1 MTTACNKEELSENH
15 YKRDLSS
22 GRIRIP
28 NYQRDYAWKDKNFR
42 DLWEDLEEA
51 IEYNKKGQ
59 GHFIGTMVV
68 AKNEDNKKLYDI
80 IDGQQRTTTIF
91 MLLHVLANEQNEKD
105 KQETRKYLYQ
115 KGELKLEVAPQ
126 NQSFFKALLEAA
138 EKGNISH
145 CEKDADTEGKQNLF
159 EVLKAILD
167 KVSKLNKEEANE
179 RLEALLEMVLMR
191 LEEPDPGRA
200 IRTFQSVNDRGVP
213 LLLLDKLKSLFIY
226 YSNTFCDGKRGLD
239 QFINDHFGEIFKI
252 FAKIKKSNHISSVGG
267 FDEGDIF
274 RYHAGSQKF
283 DGIEF
288 LGHYETSTENTY
300 EKLKDELKEIKKSKL
315 KSFIQSYV
323 SDLKNFYQ
331 AFLDLLSEIDTNPT
345 TLKAMLINTI
355 NPLFFNSLIR
365 LKINNELD
373 DEAMKL
379 FAKTDIVFFKAG
391 KKMRTTAYN
400 LIEEYLEKGKEGLKS
415 KMIAQCR
422 NHIESASWNLVNN
435 ASNSSCFHYI
445 FFEKNCHEMGLVDL
459 KKLIPGK
466 QFSQQKEHIIPINL
480 LEQRSNN
487 KIRDL
492 GFENKEDLRAYIDTY
507 GNLISLEK
515 SLNLKASDKDLYG
528 KDEIYKNSAIAFN
541 RRFNVKG
548 FNKKALIKRNDEMQE
563 WLINTFF
570 KDFAAH

>member
-1 MTTACNKEELSENH
+1 MKTTIKEIFQTEGYS
-15 YKRDLSS
+15 
-22 GRIRIP
+22 IP
-28 NYQRDYAWKDKNFR
+28 NYQRDYAWKDKNFK

-68 AKNEDNKKLYDI
+68 AKNEGNKKLYDI

-115 KGELKLEVAPQ
+115 KGELKLEVSPQ

-138 EKGNISH
+138 EKGSISH

-167 KVSKLNKEEANE
+167 KVSKLNEEEVNE
-179 RLEALLEMVLMR
+179 RLEVLLEMVLMR
-191 LEEPDPGRA
+191 FEEPDLGRA

-213 LLLLDKLKSLFIY
+213 LLLLDKLKSLLIY
-226 YSNTFCDGKRGLD
+226 YSNTFCDGKMGLD

-267 FDEGDIF
+267 SNFDEGDIF

-288 LGHYETSTENTY
+288 LGHYRTSTDNTY
-300 EKLKDELKEIKKSKL
+300 EQLKDELKEIKKSKSKL

-345 TLKAMLINTI
+345 TFKVMLINTI
-355 NPLFFNSLIR
+355 NPSFFNSLIR

-373 DEAMKL
+373 DETLRL
-379 FAKTDIVFFKAG
+379 FAKTDILLFKVG
-391 KKMRTTAYN
+391 REMRANAYN
-400 LIEEYLEKGKEGLKS
+400 LINDLQKGKEGLKS

-422 NHIESASWNLVNN
+422 NDIEIESASWELVKN
-435 ASNSSCFHYI
+435 AFNSPCFHYI
-445 FFEKNCHEMGLVDL
+445 FFEKNCQEMGLVDL
-459 KKLIPGK
+459 KKLIREK
-466 QFSQQKEHIIPINL
+466 QFSQQKEHIIPNNL
-480 LEQRSNN
+480 LELDNEIEIQ
-487 KIRDL
+487 KL
-492 GFENKEDLRAYIDTY
+492 GFEDKEDLRAYINTY
-507 GNLISLEK
+507 GNLISLEN
-515 SLNLKASDKDLYG
+515 SLNREASDKDLYG
-528 KDEIYKNSAIAFN
+528 KDEIYKESRIPFN

-548 FNKKALIKRNDEMQE
+548 FNKKALIKRNDEMRE

-570 KDFAAH
+570 KDFATH

>member
-1 MTTACNKEELSENH
+1 MKTTIKEIFQEEGYS
-15 YKRDLSS
+15 
-22 GRIRIP
+22 IP
-28 NYQRDYAWKDKNFR
+28 NYQRDYAWKDKNFW

-68 AKNEDNKKLYDI
+68 AKNEDNKNLYDI

-91 MLLHVLANEQNEKD
+91 VLLHVLANKQNEKD

-126 NQSFFKALLEAA
+126 NQSFFKTLLEAA

-145 CEKDADTEGKQNLF
+145 YEKDADTEGKQNLF

-167 KVSKLNKEEANE
+167 KVSKLSEEEVNE

-191 LEEPDPGRA
+191 LEEPDPGMA

-213 LLLLDKLKSLFIY
+213 LLLLDKLKSFLIY

-252 FAKIKKSNHISSVGG
+252 FAKIKKSNHISSVVGTQ

-274 RYHAGSQKF
+274 RYHAGSQRF

-288 LGHYETSTENTY
+288 LGHYEASTEYTY

-331 AFLDLLSEIDTNPT
+331 AFLDLLSEIDTSPT

-373 DEAMKL
+373 DETLRL
-379 FAKTDIVFFKAG
+379 FAKTDIVFFKSS

-400 LIEEYLEKGKEGLKS
+400 LIDEYLEKGKEELKS
-415 KMIAQCR
+415 KMIDQCR
-422 NHIESASWNLVNN
+422 NDIELASLEFVNN
-435 ASNSSCFHYI
+435 ASNSSCFHYV
-445 FFEKNCHEMGLVDL
+445 FFEKNCQEMGLADL

-466 QFSQQKEHIIPINL
+466 QFSQEKEHIIPINL
-480 LEQRSNN
+480 LKLDNEIEIQ
-487 KIRDL
+487 KL
-492 GFENKEDLRAYIDTY
+492 GFEDKKDLENYIDTY
-507 GNLISLEK
+507 GNLISLE
-515 SLNLKASDKDLYG
+515 SPLNSKASDKDLYG
-528 KDEIYKNSAIAFN
+528 KDEIYKSSEIPFN

-548 FNKKALIKRNDEMQE
+548 FNKKVLIERNDEMRE

-570 KDFAAH
+570 KDFATH

>member
-1 MTTACNKEELSENH
+1 
-15 YKRDLSS
+15 
-22 GRIRIP
+22 
-28 NYQRDYAWKDKNFR
+28 
-42 DLWEDLEEA
+42 
-51 IEYNKKGQ
+51 
-59 GHFIGTMVV
+59 
-68 AKNEDNKKLYDI
+68 
-80 IDGQQRTTTIF
+80 
-91 MLLHVLANEQNEKD
+91 MLLHVLANEQNEED

-167 KVSKLNKEEANE
+167 KVSKLNEEEVNE

-213 LLLLDKLKSLFIY
+213 LLLLDKLKSLLIY
-226 YSNTFCDGKRGLD
+226 YSSTFCDGKMGLD

-252 FAKIKKSNHISSVGG
+252 FAKIKKSNHIFSVGG

-274 RYHAGSQKF
+274 HYHAGSQKF
-283 DGIEF
+283 DKISF
-288 LGHYETSTENTY
+288 LGGYKTSTENTY
-300 EKLKDELKEIKKSKL
+300 KQLKDELKKVEKDEL
-315 KSFIQSYV
+315 ENFIRSYV

-345 TLKAMLINTI
+345 TFKVMLINKI
-355 NPLFFNSLIR
+355 NPFFFNSLIR

-373 DEAMKL
+373 DETLKL
-379 FAKTDIVFFKAG
+379 FAKTNIVFFKVGRDRAN
-391 KKMRTTAYN
+391 AYN
-400 LIEEYLEKGKEGLKS
+400 LINEYLQKGKEGLKS

-422 NHIESASWNLVNN
+422 NDIEQTSWELAKN
-435 ASNSSCFHYI
+435 ASNSSCFYYI
-445 FFEKNCHEMGLVDL
+445 FFEKNCQEMGFADL
-459 KKLIPGK
+459 KKLIPEK

-480 LEQRSNN
+480 LELDNEIEIQ
-487 KIRDL
+487 KL
-492 GFENKEDLRAYIDTY
+492 GFEGKKDLEDYIHTY
-507 GNLISLEK
+507 GNLISLEN
-515 SLNLKASDKDLYG
+515 SLNRKASDKNLYG
-528 KDEIYKNSAIAFN
+528 KDEIYKNSAIPFN

-548 FNKKALIKRNDEMQE
+548 FNKKALIKRNDEMRE

-570 KDFAAH
+570 KDFATQ

>member
-1 MTTACNKEELSENH
+1 
-15 YKRDLSS
+15 
-22 GRIRIP
+22 
-28 NYQRDYAWKDKNFR
+28 
-42 DLWEDLEEA
+42 
-51 IEYNKKGQ
+51 
-59 GHFIGTMVV
+59 
-68 AKNEDNKKLYDI
+68 
-80 IDGQQRTTTIF
+80 
-91 MLLHVLANEQNEKD
+91 MLLHVLANKQNEKD

-126 NQSFFKALLEAA
+126 NQSFFKTLLEAA
-138 EKGNISH
+138 EKGNISQ
-145 CEKDADTEGKQNLF
+145 KKMQTPKGKQNLF

-167 KVSKLNKEEANE
+167 KVSKLSEEGVNE
-179 RLEALLEMVLMR
+179 RLEVLLKMVLMR

-200 IRTFQSVNDRGVP
+200 IRTFQSVNDRGVS
-213 LLLLDKLKSLFIY
+213 LLLLDKLKSLLIY
-226 YSNTFCDGKRGLD
+226 YSNTFCDGKMGLD

-252 FAKIKKSNHISSVGG
+252 FAKIKKSDHISSVGG

-274 RYHAGSQKF
+274 RYHAGSQRF

-288 LGHYETSTENTY
+288 LGHYRTSTDNTY
-300 EKLKDELKEIKKSKL
+300 EKLKAELKEIKKSTL
-315 KSFIQSYV
+315 ESFIQSYV

-345 TLKAMLINTI
+345 TLKVMLINKI

-373 DEAMKL
+373 DETLKL
-379 FAKTDIVFFKAG
+379 FAKTDIVFFKSS

-400 LIEEYLEKGKEGLKS
+400 LIDEYLEKGKEGLKS
-415 KMIAQCR
+415 EMIDQCR
-422 NHIESASWNLVNN
+422 NDIGLAFWQSVNN

-445 FFEKNCHEMGLVDL
+445 FFEKNCQEMGLADL

-466 QFSQQKEHIIPINL
+466 QFSQEKEHIIPINL

-492 GFENKEDLRAYIDTY
+492 GFEDKKDLEAYINTY
-507 GNLISLEK
+507 GNFISLEK

-528 KDEIYKNSAIAFN
+528 KDAIYKESRIPFN

-548 FNKKALIKRNDEMQE
+548 FNKKVLIKRNDEMRE
-563 WLINTFF
+563 WLIDTFF
-570 KDFAAH
+570 KDFATH

>member
-1 MTTACNKEELSENH
+1 M
-15 YKRDLSS
+15 
-22 GRIRIP
+22 P

-91 MLLHVLANEQNEKD
+91 MLLHVLTNKQNEKD

-115 KGELKLEVAPQ
+115 KGELRLEVAPQ
-126 NQSFFKALLEAA
+126 NQSFFKTLLEAA
-138 EKGNISH
+138 KEGNISH

-167 KVSKLNKEEANE
+167 KVSKLSEEEVNE

-200 IRTFQSVNDRGVP
+200 IRTFQSVNDRGLP
-213 LLLLDKLKSLFIY
+213 LLLLDKLKSLLIY

-267 FDEGDIF
+267 PNFDEGDIF
-274 RYHAGSQKF
+274 RHHAGSQKF

-288 LGHYETSTENTY
+288 LGHYKASTDNTY
-300 EKLKDELKEIKKSKL
+300 EKLKDELKEVSKSKL
-315 KSFIQSYV
+315 KNFIRSYV

-345 TLKAMLINTI
+345 TFKVMLINTI
-355 NPLFFNSLIR
+355 NPSFFNSLIR

-373 DEAMKL
+373 DEALKL
-379 FAKTDIVFFKAG
+379 FAKTDIVFFRSTRNRPG
-391 KKMRTTAYN
+391 TAYN
-400 LIEEYLEKGKEGLKS
+400 LINAYLEKGKEGLKS
-415 KMIAQCR
+415 KMIDQCR
-422 NHIESASWNLVNN
+422 NDIEQASSNLVKN
-435 ASNSSCFHYI
+435 ASKSSCFHYI
-445 FFEKNCHEMGLVDL
+445 FFEKNCQEMGLADL

-466 QFSQQKEHIIPINL
+466 QFSQEKEHIIPINL
-480 LEQRSNN
+480 LELDNEIEIQ
-487 KIRDL
+487 KL
-492 GFENKEDLRAYIDTY
+492 GFEDKEDLEDYIYTY
-507 GNLISLEK
+507 GNLISLE
-515 SLNLKASDKDLYG
+515 SPLNRKASDKDLYE
-528 KDEIYKNSAIAFN
+528 KDEIYKSSEIPFN
-541 RRFNVKG
+541 RHFNVKG
-548 FNKKALIKRNDEMQE
+548 FNKKILIARNDEMRE

>member
-1 MTTACNKEELSENH
+1 MKTTLKDVFLE
-15 YKRDLSS
+15 S
-22 GRIRIP
+22 GYGIP
-28 NYQRDYAWKDKNFR
+28 NYQRDYAWKDKNFW

-91 MLLHVLANEQNEKD
+91 MLLHVLANKQNEKD

-126 NQSFFKALLEAA
+126 NQSFFKTLLEAA
-138 EKGNISH
+138 EKENISH

-167 KVSKLNKEEANE
+167 KVSKLSEEGVNE
-179 RLEALLEMVLMR
+179 RLEVLLEMVLMR

-213 LLLLDKLKSLFIY
+213 LLLLDKLKSLLIY
-226 YSNTFCDGKRGLD
+226 YSNTFCDGERGLD

-252 FAKIKKSNHISSVGG
+252 FAKIKKSDHISSVGG
-267 FDEGDIF
+267 SKFDEGDIF
-274 RYHAGSQKF
+274 RYHAGSQRF

-288 LGHYETSTENTY
+288 LGHYATSTEDTY

-315 KSFIQSYV
+315 KSFIRSYV

-345 TLKAMLINTI
+345 TFKVMLINKI
-355 NPLFFNSLIR
+355 KPSFFNSLIR

-373 DEAMKL
+373 DETLKL
-379 FAKTDIVFFKAG
+379 FAKTYILLSKGRKGVDSV
-391 KKMRTTAYN
+391 AYN
-400 LIEEYLEKGKEGLKS
+400 LIHEYLEKGKEGLKS

-422 NHIESASWNLVNN
+422 NDIEQASWKLVKDAPNP
-435 ASNSSCFHYI
+435 SCFHYI
-445 FFEKNCHEMGLVDL
+445 FFEKNCHEMGLADL

-466 QFSQQKEHIIPINL
+466 QLSQDIEHIIPINL

-492 GFENKEDLRAYIDTY
+492 GFEDKEDLRAYINTY
-507 GNLISLEK
+507 GNLISLEN
-515 SLNLKASDKDLYG
+515 SLNRKASDKDLYG
-528 KDEIYKNSAIAFN
+528 KDEIYKESRIPFN

-570 KDFAAH
+570 KDFVAH

>member
-1 MTTACNKEELSENH
+1 MKTTIKEIFQAEGHS
-15 YKRDLSS
+15 
-22 GRIRIP
+22 IP
-28 NYQRDYAWKDKNFR
+28 NYQRDYAWKNKNFR

-59 GHFIGTMVV
+59 GHFMGIMVV
-68 AKNEDNKKLYDI
+68 DKNEDNKKLYDI

-91 MLLHVLANEQNEKD
+91 MLLHVLANEQNEED

-115 KGELKLEVAPQ
+115 KGGLKLEVAPQ

-167 KVSKLNKEEANE
+167 KVSKLNEEEVNE
-179 RLEALLEMVLMR
+179 RLETLLEMVLMR

-200 IRTFQSVNDRGVP
+200 IRTFQSVNDRGVS
-213 LLLLDKLKSLFIY
+213 LLLLDKLKSLLIY
-226 YSNTFCDGKRGLD
+226 YSNTFCDGKMGLD

-252 FAKIKKSNHISSVGG
+252 FAKIKKSNHIFSVGG
-267 FDEGDIF
+267 SNEGDIF

-283 DGIEF
+283 DGIPF

-300 EKLKDELKEIKKSKL
+300 EQLKDKLKEVRKDKL

-331 AFLDLLSEIDTNPT
+331 AFFDLLSEIDTNPT
-345 TLKAMLINTI
+345 TFKVMLINKI
-355 NPLFFNSLIR
+355 NPFFFNSLIR

-373 DEAMKL
+373 DETMRL
-379 FAKTDIVFFKAG
+379 FTKTDIMFFKVGRDRAN
-391 KKMRTTAYN
+391 AYN
-400 LIEEYLEKGKEGLKS
+400 LIHEYLQKGKEGLKS
-415 KMIAQCR
+415 KMIAQRR
-422 NHIESASWNLVNN
+422 NDIEQASWKLVRN
-435 ASNSSCFHYI
+435 AFDSSCFHYI
-445 FFEKNCHEMGLVDL
+445 FFEKNCQEMGIADL
-459 KKLIPGK
+459 KKLISEK

-480 LEQRSNN
+480 LELDNEIEIQ
-487 KIRDL
+487 KL
-492 GFENKEDLRAYIDTY
+492 GFEGKKDLEDYINTY
-507 GNLISLEK
+507 GNLISLERP
-515 SLNLKASDKDLYG
+515 LNSQASDKDLYG
-528 KDEIYKNSAIAFN
+528 KDEIYKSSEIPFN

-548 FNKKALIKRNDEMQE
+548 FNKKALIKRNDEMRE

-570 KDFAAH
+570 KDFIAH

>member
-1 MTTACNKEELSENH
+1 M
-15 YKRDLSS
+15 
-22 GRIRIP
+22 P
-28 NYQRDYAWKDKNFR
+28 NYQRDYAWKKENFR

-91 MLLHVLANEQNEKD
+91 MLLHVLANEQNEED

-167 KVSKLNKEEANE
+167 KVSKLNKEEVNE
-179 RLEALLEMVLMR
+179 RLEVLLEMVLMR
-191 LEEPDPGRA
+191 LEEPDPRRA
-200 IRTFQSVNDRGVP
+200 IKTFQSVNDRGVP
-213 LLLLDKLKSLFIY
+213 LLLLDKLKSLLIY

-252 FAKIKKSNHISSVGG
+252 FAKIKKSNHTSSVGG
-267 FDEGDIF
+267 SNEGDIF

-283 DGIEF
+283 DGIKF
-288 LGHYETSTENTY
+288 LGHYTTSTENTY
-300 EKLKDELKEIKKSKL
+300 KKLKDELKKVKENKL
-315 KSFIQSYV
+315 ENFIRSYV
-323 SDLKNFYQ
+323 SDLENFYQ
-331 AFLDLLSEIDTNPT
+331 TFLDLLSEIDTNPT
-345 TLKAMLINTI
+345 TFKAMLINKI
-355 NPLFFNSLIR
+355 NPYFFNSLIR

-373 DEAMKL
+373 DEMLRL

-435 ASNSSCFHYI
+435 ASNPSCFHYI
-445 FFEKNCHEMGLVDL
+445 FFEKNCHEMSFADL

-480 LEQRSNN
+480 LEQRPYN

-492 GFENKEDLRAYIDTY
+492 GFKDRKDLEAYINTY
-507 GNLISLEK
+507 SNLISLEK

-528 KDEIYKNSAIAFN
+528 KDAIYKESRIPFN
-541 RRFNVKG
+541 RHFNVKG
-548 FNKKALIKRNDEMQE
+548 FNKKALIARNDEMQE
-563 WLINTFF
+563 WLIDTFF
-570 KDFAAH
+570 KDFTAH

>member
-1 MTTACNKEELSENH
+1 MKTTIKEIFLEEGYS
-15 YKRDLSS
+15 
-22 GRIRIP
+22 IP

-105 KQETRKYLYQ
+105 KRETRKYLYQ
-115 KGELKLEVAPQ
+115 KGELKLEVASQ
-126 NQSFFKALLEAA
+126 NQSFFKTLLAAA
-138 EKGNISH
+138 EKGSISH

-159 EVLKAILD
+159 EVLKAIWD
-167 KVSKLNKEEANE
+167 KVSKLSEEGVNE
-179 RLEALLEMVLMR
+179 RLEALLKMVLMR

-213 LLLLDKLKSLFIY
+213 LLLLDKLKSLLIY
-226 YSNTFCDGKRGLD
+226 YSNTFCDGKKGLD

-252 FAKIKKSNHISSVGG
+252 FAKIKKSDHISSVGG

-274 RYHAGSQKF
+274 RYHAGSQRF

-288 LGHYETSTENTY
+288 LGHYRTSTKNTY
-300 EKLKDELKEIKKSKL
+300 EQLKDELKEIKKSKL

-345 TLKAMLINTI
+345 TFKVMLINRI

-373 DEAMKL
+373 DETLRL
-379 FAKTDIVFFKAG
+379 FAKTDIVFFKATR
-391 KKMRTTAYN
+391 KLESKAYN
-400 LIEEYLEKGKEGLKS
+400 LINAYLDKGKEGLKS
-415 KMIAQCR
+415 EMIAQCR
-422 NHIESASWNLVNN
+422 NDIEQASWKLVKDAYNKKI
-435 ASNSSCFHYI
+435 CFHYI
-445 FFEKNCHEMGLVDL
+445 FFEKNCQEMGLADL

-466 QFSQQKEHIIPINL
+466 QFSQEKEHIIPINL
-480 LEQRSNN
+480 LELDNEIEIQ
-487 KIRDL
+487 KL
-492 GFENKEDLRAYIDTY
+492 GFEDKKDLENYIDTY
-507 GNLISLEK
+507 GNFISLEK
-515 SLNLKASDKDLYG
+515 PLNSKGKDKDLYE
-528 KDEIYKNSAIAFN
+528 KDEIYKSSEIPFN
-541 RRFNVKG
+541 RRFNVKD
-548 FNKKALIKRNDEMQE
+548 FNKKVLIKRNDEMRE

>member
-1 MTTACNKEELSENH
+1 
-15 YKRDLSS
+15 
-22 GRIRIP
+22 
-28 NYQRDYAWKDKNFR
+28 
-42 DLWEDLEEA
+42 
-51 IEYNKKGQ
+51 
-59 GHFIGTMVV
+59 
-68 AKNEDNKKLYDI
+68 
-80 IDGQQRTTTIF
+80 

-167 KVSKLNKEEANE
+167 KVSKLNKEEVNE
-179 RLEALLEMVLMR
+179 RLETLLEMVLMR
-191 LEEPDPGRA
+191 FEESDPGRA

-213 LLLLDKLKSLFIY
+213 LLLLDKLKSLLIY
-226 YSNTFCDGKRGLD
+226 YSNTFCDGKMGLD

-252 FAKIKKSNHISSVGG
+252 FAKIKKSNRISSVGDSN

-283 DGIEF
+283 DEISF
-288 LGHYETSTENTY
+288 LGGYKTSTENTY
-300 EKLKDELKEIKKSKL
+300 EQFKDELKGIKKSESKL

-331 AFLDLLSEIDTNPT
+331 AFLDLLSKIDTNPT
-345 TLKAMLINTI
+345 TFKVMLINTI
-355 NPLFFNSLIR
+355 NPFFFNSLIR
-365 LKINNELD
+365 LKVNNELD
-373 DEAMKL
+373 DETMRL
-379 FAKTDIVFFKAG
+379 FAKTDIVFFKVGGDRAN
-391 KKMRTTAYN
+391 AYN
-400 LIEEYLEKGKEGLKS
+400 LINEYLQKGKEGLKS

-422 NHIESASWNLVNN
+422 NDIEQTSWRLVKN
-435 ASNSSCFHYI
+435 AFDSSCFHYV
-445 FFEKNCHEMGLVDL
+445 FFEKNCQEIGLADL

-466 QFSQQKEHIIPINL
+466 QSSQEKEHIIPINL
-480 LEQRSNN
+480 LKLDNEIEIQ
-487 KIRDL
+487 KL
-492 GFENKEDLRAYIDTY
+492 GFKDKKDLEDYIDTY
-507 GNLISLEK
+507 GNL
-515 SLNLKASDKDLYG
+515 
-528 KDEIYKNSAIAFN
+528 FN

-548 FNKKALIKRNDEMQE
+548 FNKKALMARNDEMRE

-570 KDFAAH
+570 KDFIAH

>member
-1 MTTACNKEELSENH
+1 MKTTIKEIFLEEGYS
-15 YKRDLSS
+15 
-22 GRIRIP
+22 IP

-51 IEYNKKGQ
+51 IGYNKKGYK
-59 GHFIGTMVV
+59 HFIGTMVV
-68 AKNEDNKKLYDI
+68 AKNKDNKKLYDI

-115 KGELKLEVAPQ
+115 KGELKLEVASQ
-126 NQSFFKALLEAA
+126 NQSFFKTLLEAA
-138 EKGNISH
+138 EKGSISH
-145 CEKDADTEGKQNLF
+145 CEKDADTEGKQDLF

-167 KVSKLNKEEANE
+167 KVSKLSEEGVNE
-179 RLEALLEMVLMR
+179 RLEALLKMVLMR

-213 LLLLDKLKSLFIY
+213 LLLLDKLKSLLIY

-252 FAKIKKSNHISSVGG
+252 FAKIKKSDHISSVGG
-267 FDEGDIF
+267 FDKGDIF
-274 RYHAGSQKF
+274 RYHAGSQRF

-288 LGHYETSTENTY
+288 LGHYEARMDKTY

-345 TLKAMLINTI
+345 TFKVMLINKI
-355 NPLFFNSLIR
+355 DSSFFNSLIR

-373 DEAMKL
+373 DETLKL
-379 FAKTDIVFFKAG
+379 FAKTDIVLFKATRDRPG
-391 KKMRTTAYN
+391 TDN
-400 LIEEYLEKGKEGLKS
+400 LINAYLKKGKEGLKS
-415 KMIAQCR
+415 EMIAQCR
-422 NHIESASWNLVNN
+422 NDIGLAFWQSVNN

-445 FFEKNCHEMGLVDL
+445 FFEKNCQEMGLADL
-459 KKLIPGK
+459 KKLIPRK
-466 QFSQQKEHIIPINL
+466 QFSQEKEHIIPINL
-480 LEQRSNN
+480 LKQESNN

-492 GFENKEDLRAYIDTY
+492 GFEDKKDLEDYIDTY

-515 SLNLKASDKDLYG
+515 PLNLKASDKDLYE
-528 KDEIYKNSAIAFN
+528 KDEIYKSSEIPFN

-548 FNKKALIKRNDEMQE
+548 FNKKVLIARNDEMRE

-570 KDFAAH
+570 KDFATH

>member
-1 MTTACNKEELSENH
+1 
-15 YKRDLSS
+15 
-22 GRIRIP
+22 
-28 NYQRDYAWKDKNFR
+28 
-42 DLWEDLEEA
+42 
-51 IEYNKKGQ
+51 
-59 GHFIGTMVV
+59 MVV

-115 KGELKLEVAPQ
+115 KGELKLEVASQ

-138 EKGNISH
+138 EKRNISH

-167 KVSKLNKEEANE
+167 KVSKLNKEEVNE
-179 RLEALLEMVLMR
+179 RLEVLLEMVLMR
-191 LEEPDPGRA
+191 LEESDPGRA

-213 LLLLDKLKSLFIY
+213 LLLLDKLKSLLIY
-226 YSNTFCDGKRGLD
+226 YSNTFCDGKMGLD

-267 FDEGDIF
+267 PKFDESDIF
-274 RYHAGSQKF
+274 RHHAGSQRF
-283 DGIEF
+283 DGIDF
-288 LGHYETSTENTY
+288 LGHYKTSTDNTY
-300 EKLKDELKEIKKSKL
+300 EQLKDKLKEVRKGDKL

-345 TLKAMLINTI
+345 TFKVMLINNI

-373 DEAMKL
+373 DETMKL

-391 KKMRTTAYN
+391 KTMKAMAHN
-400 LIEEYLEKGKEGLKS
+400 LIHEYLQKGKEGLKS

-422 NHIESASWNLVNN
+422 NHIEQASWKLVKN
-435 ASNSSCFHYI
+435 AFNSSCFHYI
-445 FFEKNCHEMGLVDL
+445 FFEKNCQEMGFADL
-459 KKLIPGK
+459 KKLIREK
-466 QFSQQKEHIIPINL
+466 QFSQQKEHIIPNNL
-480 LEQRSNN
+480 LKLDNEIEIQ
-487 KIRDL
+487 KL
-492 GFENKEDLRAYIDTY
+492 GFEDKTDLEDYIDTY

-528 KDEIYKNSAIAFN
+528 KDEIYKNSEIPFN

-548 FNKKALIKRNDEMQE
+548 FNKKALIKRNDEMRE

>member
-1 MTTACNKEELSENH
+1 MRKTSKRQENI
-15 YKRDLSS
+15 YT
-22 GRIRIP
+22 
-28 NYQRDYAWKDKNFR
+28 
-42 DLWEDLEEA
+42 
-51 IEYNKKGQ
+51 KKG
-59 GHFIGTMVV
+59 G
-68 AKNEDNKKLYDI
+68 
-80 IDGQQRTTTIF
+80 
-91 MLLHVLANEQNEKD
+91 
-105 KQETRKYLYQ
+105 
-115 KGELKLEVAPQ
+115 LKLEVAPQ

-167 KVSKLNKEEANE
+167 KVSKLNKEEVNE

-213 LLLLDKLKSLFIY
+213 LLLLDKLKSLLIY

-252 FAKIKKSNHISSVGG
+252 FAKIKKSNHISSVGNS
-267 FDEGDIF
+267 DEGDIF

-288 LGHYETSTENTY
+288 LGHYKASTDKTY
-300 EKLKDELKEIKKSKL
+300 EKLKDELKKVKKDKL
-315 KSFIQSYV
+315 ENFIRSYV

-345 TLKAMLINTI
+345 TFKVMLINKI

-373 DEAMKL
+373 DEVLKL
-379 FAKTDIVFFKAG
+379 FAKTDIVFFKFTRYRPG
-391 KKMRTTAYN
+391 TAYN
-400 LIEEYLEKGKEGLKS
+400 LINAYLEKGKEGLKS
-415 KMIAQCR
+415 DMIYQCR
-422 NHIESASWNLVNN
+422 HDIELASWQSVKN
-435 ASNSSCFHYI
+435 APNPSCFHYI
-445 FFEKNCHEMGLVDL
+445 FFEKNCQEMGIADL

-492 GFENKEDLRAYIDTY
+492 GFENKEDLRAYIHTY

-515 SLNLKASDKDLYG
+515 SLNGKASDKDLYG
-528 KDEIYKNSAIAFN
+528 KDEIYKNSAIPFN

-548 FNKKALIKRNDEMQE
+548 FNKKALIKRNDEMRE
-563 WLINTFF
+563 WLIDTFF
-570 KDFAAH
+570 KDFATH

>member
-1 MTTACNKEELSENH
+1 M
-15 YKRDLSS
+15 
-22 GRIRIP
+22 
-28 NYQRDYAWKDKNFR
+28 
-42 DLWEDLEEA
+42 
-51 IEYNKKGQ
+51 
-59 GHFIGTMVV
+59 
-68 AKNEDNKKLYDI
+68 
-80 IDGQQRTTTIF
+80 
-91 MLLHVLANEQNEKD
+91 
-105 KQETRKYLYQ
+105 
-115 KGELKLEVAPQ
+115 
-126 NQSFFKALLEAA
+126 EAA
-138 EKGNISH
+138 EKRNISH

-167 KVSKLNKEEANE
+167 KVSKLNEEEVNG
-179 RLEALLEMVLMR
+179 RLETLLEMVLMR

-213 LLLLDKLKSLFIY
+213 LLLLDKLKSLLIY

-267 FDEGDIF
+267 SNFDEGDIF
-274 RYHAGSQKF
+274 RYHAGSQRF

-288 LGHYETSTENTY
+288 LGHHEASTENTY

-345 TLKAMLINTI
+345 TFKAMLINTI

-373 DEAMKL
+373 DETLRL

-391 KKMRTTAYN
+391 KKMKTTAYN
-400 LIEEYLEKGKEGLKS
+400 LINEYLQKGKEGLKS

-422 NHIESASWNLVNN
+422 NHIESASWYLVNN
-435 ASNSSCFHYI
+435 AFNSSCFHYI
-445 FFEKNCHEMGLVDL
+445 FFEKNCHEMSFADL
-459 KKLIPGK
+459 KKLIREK

-480 LEQRSNN
+480 LKLDNEIEIQ
-487 KIRDL
+487 KL
-492 GFENKEDLRAYIDTY
+492 GFEGKEDLEDYINTY
-507 GNLISLEK
+507 GNLISLEGPFN
-515 SLNLKASDKDLYG
+515 SQASDKDLYG
-528 KDEIYKNSAIAFN
+528 KDEIYKSSEISFN
-541 RRFNVKG
+541 RHFNVKG
-548 FNKKALIKRNDEMQE
+548 FNKKALIKRNDEMRE
-563 WLINTFF
+563 WLIDTFF
-570 KDFAAH
+570 KDFATQ

>member
-1 MTTACNKEELSENH
+1 
-15 YKRDLSS
+15 
-22 GRIRIP
+22 
-28 NYQRDYAWKDKNFR
+28 
-42 DLWEDLEEA
+42 
-51 IEYNKKGQ
+51 
-59 GHFIGTMVV
+59 MVV

-91 MLLHVLANEQNEKD
+91 MLLHVLASEQNEKD

-115 KGELKLEVAPQ
+115 KGGLKLEVAPQ

-138 EKGNISH
+138 EKRNISH

-167 KVSKLNKEEANE
+167 KVSKLNKEEVNE

-213 LLLLDKLKSLFIY
+213 LLLLDKLKSLLIY
-226 YSNTFCDGKRGLD
+226 YFNTFCDGKRGID

-252 FAKIKKSNHISSVGG
+252 FAKIKKSDHISSVGG
-267 FDEGDIF
+267 PKFDEGNIF
-274 RYHAGSQKF
+274 RHHAGSQKF

-288 LGHYETSTENTY
+288 LGHYKASTDNTY
-300 EKLKDELKEIKKSKL
+300 EKLKDELKEVSKSKL
-315 KSFIQSYV
+315 KNFIRSYV

-345 TLKAMLINTI
+345 TFKVMLINNI

-373 DEAMKL
+373 DETMRL
-379 FAKTDIVFFKAG
+379 FTKTDIMFFKVERDMKSA
-391 KKMRTTAYN
+391 AYN
-400 LIEEYLEKGKEGLKS
+400 LIHEYLQKGKEGLKS
-415 KMIAQCR
+415 KMIAQYR
-422 NHIESASWNLVNN
+422 NDIEQASSNLVRN
-435 ASNSSCFHYI
+435 AFNSSCFHYV
-445 FFEKNCHEMGLVDL
+445 FFEKNCQEMGLVDL
-459 KKLIPGK
+459 KKMIREK

-480 LEQRSNN
+480 LELDNEIEIQ
-487 KIRDL
+487 KL
-492 GFENKEDLRAYIDTY
+492 GFEDKKDLDDYIGTY
-507 GNLISLEK
+507 GNLISLEGP
-515 SLNLKASDKDLYG
+515 LNSQAIDKDLYG
-528 KDEIYKNSAIAFN
+528 KDEIYKSSEIPFN
-541 RRFNVKG
+541 RRFDVKG
-548 FNKKALIKRNDEMQE
+548 FNKKALIKRNDEMRE

-570 KDFAAH
+570 KDFATQ